1 MHAYWILQIYLRGK
15 KFFVPEWEKCLSTQI
30 ITNNSRFHWKR
41 RKNYKLLQNNLAR
54 YKNIFQYVY
63 SNVYSEVFYATE
75 KRGFNLKSNFHIMFK
90 TYRDKMQIRSM
101 GKNPSNYESVQKE
114 TNTHKQKP
122 INIDDF
128 NDLGEAKVKE
138 RVNKRKTKRC
148 WKQ

>member
-1 MHAYWILQIYLRGK
+1 
-15 KFFVPEWEKCLSTQI
+15 
-30 ITNNSRFHWKR
+30 
-41 RKNYKLLQNNLAR
+41 
-54 YKNIFQYVY
+54 
-63 SNVYSEVFYATE
+63 
-75 KRGFNLKSNFHIMFK
+75 MFK
-90 TYRDKMQIRSM
+90 TYRDKTQIRSM

-148 WKQ
+148 